1 LAVEAIINQKRRAA
15 FFLFI
20 VARLDYFG
28 RRFTLLLQ
36 PRKETRVM
44 VGTLINVASVVT
56 GSAVGCAIGARL
68 PESMQ
73 VTVVQGLGLVTT
85 LIGIQAALETQN
97 VLILLASILTGAVLG
112 EALCLQGGLEAL
124 GNRFQAVFSKGAGT
138 SPAEGFIT
146 ASLVFCVGPMAI
158 LGSIQDGL
166 KGDFK
171 LLAIKSML
179 DGFASIAFSAS
190 LGWGVIFS
198 AVSVLVYQGA
208 ITMAAGALHEV
219 LSEGMV
225 TEMSAAGGL
234 IIVAIGLK
242 LLRVKDIRI
251 ANFLPA
257 LVIAPLVVAFL
268 PTLKTWW
275 AVIWG

>member
-1 LAVEAIINQKRRAA
+1 
-15 FFLFI
+15 
-20 VARLDYFG
+20 
-28 RRFTLLLQ
+28 
-36 PRKETRVM
+36 M

-56 GSAVGCAIGARL
+56 GSALGCAIGARL

-124 GNRFQAVFSKGAGT
+124 GNRFQAVFPKGVGT

-166 KGDFK
+166 KGDFR
-171 LLAIKSML
+171 LLAVKSML